1 MSFLLFAVAALHV
14 LILLLLFVI
23 TLDKGWWVLPDA
35 EKLNLWYDCVFQN
48 STQSWLCASVAN
60 SPGLHAVRGL
70 LLGALLLSS
79 GAFGLFL
86 WQLHAGP
93 RGRRF
98 AASAGTQLPA
108 GLAVLVGAGLYAAQG
123 GHPPGGHFGH
133 CFVLAWL
140 CGPLALASGVTYG
153 HLRKRE

>member
-60 SPGLHAVRGL
+60 SR
-70 LLGALLLSS
+70 
-79 GAFGLFL
+79 
-86 WQLHAGP
+86 
-93 RGRRF
+93 
-98 AASAGTQLPA
+98 
-108 GLAVLVGAGLYAAQG
+108 LAVLVGAGLYAAQG

>member
-60 SPGLHAVRGL
+60 SPARGAPRAPLRRLGRHPAAGGAGGAGGGGAVR
-70 LLGALLLSS
+70 
-79 GAFGLFL
+79 
-86 WQLHAGP
+86 
-93 RGRRF
+93 
-98 AASAGTQLPA
+98 SAGGAPARWPLWPLLRA
-108 GLAVLVGAGLYAAQG
+108 GLALRAPGPGQRRHLRPPAQEG
-123 GHPPGGHFGH
+123 VTPPRPAPPGPRRDRCRG
-133 CFVLAWL
+133 
-140 CGPLALASGVTYG
+140 
-153 HLRKRE
+153 R